1 MNSITRYMFRQLG
14 VGMLLVATGLT
25 CVIWL
30 TQSLRFVELI
40 VNRGLSAG
48 AFAYLTVLLLPNF
61 LALILPIA
69 LFAVIVFYYTKMIN
83 DRELVVM
90 RAAGMSQFAIAKP
103 ALILATMVALLGFAL
118 NFYFLPKSYQQFRD
132 FQWEIRY
139 NYSHVLLQEG
149 TFNTINNKVTV
160 YVRERTQSGE
170 LLGIL
175 VHDTREPNKPS
186 TMMAERGAMV
196 EAKSG
201 ARVIMFNGNR
211 QVVDRKTMKMS
222 ILYFDR
228 YTFDLESSRK
238 AAPSRYREPRERMIG
253 ELFNIENDRTI
264 AQDDYG
270 EFWVEGHNRIVSPL
284 YAFTFTFIAL
294 ACLISGPF
302 NRRGHAKKVSLAILL
317 MVCMETASLGVLNL
331 AAKKVHLI
339 PLIYAVAIVPA
350 VISWVIMSRQ
360 SMNRSKQST
369 PPAGKRKEAS

>member
-1 MNSITRYMFRQLG
+1 MNQITRYMFRQLG
-14 VGMLLVATGLT
+14 IGMLLVATGLT

-61 LALILPIA
+61 LSLILPIA
-69 LFAVIVFYYTKMIN
+69 LFSVIVFYYTKMVN

-90 RAAGMSQFAIAKP
+90 RAAGMSQFALAKP
-103 ALILATMVALLGFAL
+103 ALALAAIVALLGYAL
-118 NFYFLPKSYQQFRD
+118 NLYFLPKSYQQFRD

-149 TFNTINNKVTV
+149 TFNTINSDVTV
-160 YVRERTQSGE
+160 YVRERTPSGE

-175 VHDTREPNKPS
+175 VHDARTPNKPS

-196 EAKSG
+196 DAADG

-211 QVVDRKTMKMS
+211 QVVDKDTMKMS

-238 AAPSRYREPRERMIG
+238 AAPSRYREPRERMVDD
-253 ELFNIENDRTI
+253 LFSIRKDPTV
-264 AQDDYG
+264 AKDDYG
-270 EFWVEGHNRIVSPL
+270 EFLAEGHNRLVSPL
-284 YAFTFTFIAL
+284 YAFTFTLIAM

-317 MVCMETASLGVLNL
+317 MVCLETASLGVLNL
-331 AAKKVHLI
+331 AAKKTALI
-339 PLIYAVAIVPA
+339 PLVYATAILPGIIGWIV
-350 VISWVIMSRQ
+350 MSRQ
-360 SMNRSKQST
+360 RMSRNRKALVSR
-369 PPAGKRKEAS
+369 ARA

>member
-1 MNSITRYMFRQLG
+1 
-14 VGMLLVATGLT
+14 MLLVATGLT
-25 CVIWL
+25 AVIWL

-61 LALILPIA
+61 LTLILPIA

-90 RAAGMSQFAIAKP
+90 RAAGMSQFALAKP
-103 ALILATMVALLGFAL
+103 ALLLATVVAILSYSL
-118 NFYFLPKSYQQFRD
+118 NLYFLPKSYQQFRN

-149 TFNTINNKVTV
+149 TFNTINKDVTV
-160 YVRERTQSGE
+160 YVRERTQDGE

-175 VHDTREPNKPS
+175 VHDTRDEDKPS

-196 EAKSG
+196 DTEDG
-201 ARVIMFNGNR
+201 ARVVMFKGNR
-211 QVVDRKTMKMS
+211 QVIDKKTMKMS

-238 AAPSRYREPRERMIG
+238 AAPSRYREPRERMLDD
-253 ELFNIENDRTI
+253 LFNIEKD
-264 AQDDYG
+264 ASVSVDDYG
-270 EFWVEGHNRIVSPL
+270 EFWVEGHNRLVSPI
-284 YAFTFTFIAL
+284 YAFTFTLIAM

-302 NRRGHAKKVSLAILL
+302 NRRGHARRVSLAILL
-317 MVCMETASLGVLNL
+317 MVVMETASLGVLNL
-331 AAKKVHLI
+331 AAKKTQLI
-339 PLIYAVAIVPA
+339 PLVYITAILPA
-350 VISWVIMSRQ
+350 IIGWFFMARQ
-360 SMNRSKQST
+360 HMHKSKG
-369 PPAGKRKEAS
+369 PAPAGAKG